1 MFISLC
7 IIFVT
12 FPLVCFSLFKFKKLL
27 IEMFFLLKK
36 SYGSIYSRFGYMVT
50 TLQFSLIV
58 FYTLILF
65 IFNGFCFVV
74 SWDKDLVIHLK

>member
-1 MFISLC
+1 
-7 IIFVT
+7 
-12 FPLVCFSLFKFKKLL
+12 
-27 IEMFFLLKK
+27 MFFLLKK